1 MRIVAFAR
9 WDPLHDLLAL
19 HERMNRLG
27 GESAP
32 GWTPAVD
39 VYEGADRFVINAEL
53 PGLSREN
60 VRIEVLRD
68 TVILRGERPSLRTA
82 QCRFHRVERGH
93 GAFSRTFSLGQPID
107 AEAMSA
113 DFADGVLSIVVPKV
127 LAKPRRIEVL

>member
-1 MRIVAFAR
+1 MQIVAFAR

-53 PGLSREN
+53 PGLSRDE

-68 TVILRGERPSLRTA
+68 TVIVRGERLSRRTA
-82 QCRFHRVERGH
+82 HCRYHRVERGH
-93 GAFSRTFSLGQPID
+93 GAFSRTFALGQPID
-107 AEAMSA
+107 SEGLSA
-113 DFADGVLSIVVPKV
+113 DFHDGVLSIVIPKV
-127 LAKPRRIEVL
+127 IASPRRVEVR